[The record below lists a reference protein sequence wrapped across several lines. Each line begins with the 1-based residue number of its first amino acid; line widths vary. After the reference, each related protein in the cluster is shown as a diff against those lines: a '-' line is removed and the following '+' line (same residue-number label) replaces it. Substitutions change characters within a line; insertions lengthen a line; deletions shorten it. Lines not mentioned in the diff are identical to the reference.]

1 MSAPVSALHGSTV
14 IKATPTTIRRT
25 ADFHPTIWGDHFL
38 KSTSESTEAVEV
50 LTEQQEVQKMKE
62 EVKRMFAVAAP
73 NPSETL
79 ELIDTIQRLGLDY
92 HFEDEISEKL
102 RENKKISLDK
112 YNSDLHIVSLW
123 FRLLRQEGYNVSS
136 VIFEKFT
143 NEQGKFNNAL
153 ASDAQGM
160 LSLYE
165 ASHLMVHGEPIL
177 EEALAF
183 TTTHLQSLTTSSR
196 LSPFLAAQV
205 KHALN
210 QPIRKGLPRVE
221 ARRYISMYEENT
233 SHNEVLLNFAKL
245 DFNVLQKMHQ
255 KELRDITRWW
265 KDLDVAS
272 NLPFARDRLV
282 ETYFWIAGVYFEPQ
296 YALARRILVKVFVL
310 ISFIDDIYD
319 VHGTIEEL
327 QLFTDAVHSWNIN
340 CLDRLPEY
348 MKYCYRELLKL
359 YEEIEELLKKE
370 GRGSYRVHY
379 AKEAMKMQVQ
389 GYFEEAKWFYDKY
402 VPTME
407 EYWQVRVMFS
417 GYYVLSLTSFLG
429 MGDVATEEAFEW
441 ASKYPKIISAAS
453 VICRLMDDISGHKI
467 ERERGHV
474 ATSVECYVKQ
484 YDVSEKEAYIV
495 LNKKVDDAW
504 KDINEECLVPLDVPM
519 PLLMRLV
526 NLTRAMHVLYKDGY
540 NYTNAGGLMKNLI
553 KSTFVD
559 SIPL

>member
-1 MSAPVSALHGSTV
+1 MSAPVSALRGSTV
-14 IKATPTTIRRT
+14 TKATPTPIRRT

-38 KSTSESTEAVEV
+38 KSTSESMEAVEV
-50 LTEQQEVQKMKE
+50 VTEQQEVQKMKE

-79 ELIDTIQRLGLDY
+79 ELIDKIQRLGLDY

-112 YNSDLHIVSLW
+112 YNGDLHIVSLW

-136 VIFEKFT
+136 GIFEKFT

-153 ASDAQGM
+153 ASDVQGM

-183 TTTHLQSLTTSSR
+183 TTTHLQSSTASSR

-221 ARRYISMYEENT
+221 ARRYISMYEENP

-255 KELRDITRWW
+255 KELSDITRWW

-282 ETYFWIAGVYFEPQ
+282 ETYFWMAGVYFEPQ
-296 YALARRILVKVFVL
+296 HALARRILVKVFVL

-340 CLDRLPEY
+340 CLDPLPEY
-348 MKYCYRELLKL
+348 MKFCYRELIKL

-389 GYFEEAKWFYDKY
+389 GYFEEAKWFHDKY

-407 EYWQVRVMFS
+407 EYWQVRVKFS
-417 GYYVLSLTSFLG
+417 GYYVLILTSFLG

-467 ERERGHV
+467 ERERGHA

-484 YDVSEKEAYIV
+484 YDVSEEETYIV

-504 KDINEECLVPLDVPM
+504 KDINEECLVHLDVPM